1 MPADN
6 GKIQIAQVLVEHLR
20 QAGFSLTS
28 LKLIL
33 AMLHHQDRQELWI
46 RDAIEKPSLART
58 WIDGTRLRAVV
69 GPRRENGATSLHRL
83 VVEARST
90 DLFDDIRL
98 IERNRILEWQFSSVT
113 HLLMADRIFD
123 YYTLLDL
130 AEVAD
135 CRSLEDLNYL
145 IVIRHVFKAPVPKL
159 YGPSSA
165 DWSRLRTKHMASL
178 SRVAKMTGVTLLVI
192 ETRDKRDYNLHHV
205 ECRACHAQTTWW
217 ISAIRKYPA
226 GAKVTLIDAS
236 GRQTIDP
243 KSFDFSHLPGVV
255 PGPPPRGQ

>member
-6 GKIQIAQVLVEHLR
+6 GKIQIAQVLIDHLMN
-20 QAGFSLTS
+20 AGLSLAS
-28 LKLIL
+28 LKLII
-33 AMLHHQDRQELWI
+33 AMLHHQDVQELWF
-46 RDAIEKPSLART
+46 RDAIETPSIART
-58 WIDGTRLRAVV
+58 WLEGTRLRTVV
-69 GPRRENGATSLHRL
+69 GPYRENSAASLHRL
-83 VVEARST
+83 VAEAKTT

-98 IERNRILEWQFSSVT
+98 IERNRILAWQFSG
-113 HLLMADRIFD
+113 LAQRLMAARIYD

-130 AEVAD
+130 AEVGD
-135 CRSLEDLNYL
+135 CRSLDDLNYL
-145 IVIRHVFKAPVPKL
+145 IVIRHVFKGKAPKF
-159 YGPSSA
+159 YGPSSMK
-165 DWSRLRTKHMASL
+165 WSRLRGKHMASL
-178 SRVAKMTGVTLLVI
+178 SRIAKMTGVTLLVI

-255 PGPPPRGQ
+255 PGPSPRG

>member
-20 QAGFSLTS
+20 AARFSLAS

-33 AMLHHQDRQELWI
+33 AMLHHQDVQELWI
-46 RDAIEKPSLART
+46 REAIETPSLART
-58 WIDGTRLRAVV
+58 WIDGTRLRAIV

-83 VVEARST
+83 VAEAKTT

-98 IERNRILEWQFSSVT
+98 IERNRILAWQFSGLVQRF
-113 HLLMADRIFD
+113 MADRLSD

-130 AEVAD
+130 AEIAD
-135 CRSLEDLNYL
+135 CGSLEDLNYL
-145 IVIRHVFKAPVPKL
+145 IVLRHVFKGKAPKFQ
-159 YGPSSA
+159 GPSSMN
-165 DWSRLRTKHMASL
+165 WSRLRGKHMASL
-178 SRVAKMTGVTLLVI
+178 TRIAKMTGVTLVVI
-192 ETRDKRDYNLHHV
+192 ESRDRQDYGLHHV
-205 ECRACHAQTTWW
+205 ECRVCHAQTTWW

-236 GRQTIDP
+236 GSRKIDP
-243 KSFDFSHLPGVV
+243 TTFDFSHLPGVV
-255 PGPPPRGQ
+255 PSPPPRSQ